1 MPPAVV
7 LQCLGPEQPSS
18 LGQRKRL
25 RTHPNMSLSLCG
37 LWGGLFTL
45 EPTRRGSAVG

>member
-7 LQCLGPEQPSS
+7 LHCLGPEQRSS

-25 RTHPNMSLSLCG
+25 RTHANMPLSAE
-37 LWGGLFTL
+37 GGLFTL